1 MVLMKVWAHRSYRVA
16 MRRRSLRRPSMRSI
30 GPVPDDVDDP
40 ADHFAIVDT
49 RNAARLVRQERLEA
63 RELAVG

>member
-1 MVLMKVWAHRSYRVA
+1 
-16 MRRRSLRRPSMRSI
+16 MRSI